1 MSTDAQLNF
10 DEIET
15 YLQQFDGGDIV
26 LSKKH
31 FNKGLAI
38 IYFNNPG
45 KKNAI
50 SGKMMVQL
58 RQCILQLE
66 QWKEGKAVLLCGL
79 GGNFC
84 SGGDLQFAK
93 ASGTQTEALH
103 MSSWMQD
110 TLNRLHNLPMFS
122 VCLIQGPTLGGGAE
136 ITTFCDFI
144 VASDDVKYGF
154 VQGKMGIITAWGG
167 STRLVQKIGPKKA
180 LNLLLTSQ
188 ILTAQGCVENGVA
201 DHVVPAQDA
210 LTKTLEWIEVRLQHH
225 HRIVRSFK
233 NVVNT
238 ATTDTLENSL
248 NYEKALFSLTWGGD
262 LNREALAKNI
272 KHVNPNNSKM

>member
-50 SGKMMVQL
+50 SGNYHFSRYHFSHFPVGKMMVQL

-167 STRLVQKIGPKKA
+167 STR
-180 LNLLLTSQ
+180 
-188 ILTAQGCVENGVA
+188 
-201 DHVVPAQDA
+201 
-210 LTKTLEWIEVRLQHH
+210 
-225 HRIVRSFK
+225 
-233 NVVNT
+233 
-238 ATTDTLENSL
+238 
-248 NYEKALFSLTWGGD
+248 
-262 LNREALAKNI
+262 
-272 KHVNPNNSKM
+272 